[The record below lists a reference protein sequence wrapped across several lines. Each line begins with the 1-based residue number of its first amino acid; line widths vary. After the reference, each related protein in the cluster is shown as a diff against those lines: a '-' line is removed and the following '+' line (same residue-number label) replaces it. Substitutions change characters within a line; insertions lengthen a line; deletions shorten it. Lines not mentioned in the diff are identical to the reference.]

1 MADTDSQVFPLKPA
15 YSFLQKSGHEQEV
28 EEIRTSKA
36 RLGSYTSTLRRARI
50 LAIIQQGNLL
60 EQFIKQEWH
69 YGGTADGAREIKRLG
84 RIFERF
90 QKATVKAED
99 GTGHGT
105 DDGTELA
112 QGTAFALEE
121 HLRDFLAQH
130 LQLLEKGLKLW
141 PLEGEEE
148 AVEYPIDGRR
158 IDILAQ
164 DDAGTP
170 VIIELK
176 VSRGH
181 ERTIGQALYYRAK
194 VKEKFNANKVRIV
207 IVALEVSEE
216 LRFAAKEVSDVSL
229 FEYSLSMTVKQL

>member
-15 YSFLQKSGHEQEV
+15 YSFLQKSGHEKEV

-69 YGGTADGAREIKRLG
+69 YGGTPDGTREIKRLG

-90 QKATVKAED
+90 QRSEGNVED
-99 GTGHGT
+99 GIGRAS
-105 DDGTELA
+105 DDGTEPA

-121 HLRDFLAQH
+121 HLRDYLAQH

-164 DDAGTP
+164 DNAGTP
-170 VIIELK
+170 VVIELK

-194 VKEKFNANKVRIV
+194 IKEKFKADKVRIV